1 MIQTLHAPHLCMP
14 LHFAGSYDQAASLPA
29 GSSAFARAASSTA
42 ASSFQG
48 PGILEVKCPFNKG
61 SPETAAPPRQPQW
74 YYMPQVRTEMPN
86 GSVTLLAASRHH
98 PT

>member
-1 MIQTLHAPHLCMP
+1 MP
-14 LHFAGSYDQAASLPA
+14 LHAAGSYDQAASLPA
-29 GSSAFARAASSTA
+29 GSSAFSRGAGGDAASSTA

-74 YYMPQVRTEMPN
+74 YYMPQVRTEISN
-86 GSVTLLAASRHH
+86 GSVTLLAASCHH